1 LSTELDEN
9 IDDVKF
15 KNVESS
21 GSCKISEIENILFGG
36 ISSRFWMLR
45 KHIMLLNKMTIE
57 KEMPFFAW

>member
-9 IDDVKF
+9 IDDIKF

-45 KHIMLLNKMTIE
+45 KHINMLSDAELKS
-57 KEMPFFAW
+57 MPFYSW